1 MGEEA
6 AKGGIRVTASAIVI
20 CVFCLHRTAA
30 VPCSA
35 HSCFSST
42 PLLSSLSAS
51 LSSYFL
57 VSYSSTKKKG
67 MGRTFSSTV
76 TTAPV
81 VISPGDSHD
90 EIYPHYTRWS
100 YENSWD
106 PDSDAFFKD
115 AVYEAVVSSI
125 PLEPITPVDSSDDSS
140 SASSGRGTPAELPPV
155 PGQVLPSDHEVNRW
169 LDGTSPSNDATAALD
184 GLPPLPTPRRHSTSE
199 PRRRSTQSLGVSPAA
214 FERFHARR
222 LSRARVVQYLP
233 AFVPDSDSDT
243 DAPASVHPGVSVRTS
258 EITPIQLPL
267 SHHPRGALQHTL
279 PLRPVTPPPAPAQ
292 SVPIPAMTPNGD
304 ALQPSPP
311 PSVSPRIY
319 NWSVNAYSAV
329 PAPESPTVPS
339 RIRVPPARW
348 PVY

>member
-1 MGEEA
+1 
-6 AKGGIRVTASAIVI
+6 
-20 CVFCLHRTAA
+20 
-30 VPCSA
+30 
-35 HSCFSST
+35 
-42 PLLSSLSAS
+42 
-51 LSSYFL
+51 
-57 VSYSSTKKKG
+57 
-67 MGRTFSSTV
+67 MGRTFSPAV
-76 TTAPV
+76 TAAPV

-90 EIYPHYTRWS
+90 EIYRWS
-100 YENSWD
+100 FEKAWD

-115 AVYEAVVSSI
+115 AVYEAIVSPT
-125 PLEPITPVDSSDDSS
+125 PLEPMTPIDSSDDSS

-169 LDGTSPSNDATAALD
+169 LDGTSPSNASTAALD
-184 GLPPLPTPRRHSTSE
+184 GLPALPTPRRHSTSE

-233 AFVPDSDSDT
+233 AFVPDSDSET
-243 DAPASVHPGVSVRTS
+243 DAPASVRPGVSLHTS
-258 EITPIQLPL
+258 EITPIQLPG
-267 SHHPRGALQHTL
+267 SHHSRGAISTVYQ
-279 PLRPVTPPPAPAQ
+279 PPVSLRPVTPPPAPMQ
-292 SVPIPAMTPNGD
+292 SVPISAMMTPNGD

-319 NWSVNAYSAV
+319 NWYNNFH

>member
-1 MGEEA
+1 
-6 AKGGIRVTASAIVI
+6 
-20 CVFCLHRTAA
+20 
-30 VPCSA
+30 
-35 HSCFSST
+35 
-42 PLLSSLSAS
+42 
-51 LSSYFL
+51 
-57 VSYSSTKKKG
+57 
-67 MGRTFSSTV
+67 MGRTFSPAV
-76 TTAPV
+76 TAAPV

-90 EIYPHYTRWS
+90 EIYRWS
-100 YENSWD
+100 YENAWD
-106 PDSDAFFKD
+106 PDDDAFFKD
-115 AVYEAVVSSI
+115 AVYEAVVSST
-125 PLEPITPVDSSDDSS
+125 PLEPMTPIDSSDDSS

-155 PGQVLPSDHEVNRW
+155 PGQILPSDHEVNRW
-169 LDGTSPSNDATAALD
+169 LDGTSPSSNPAALD
-184 GLPPLPTPRRHSTSE
+184 GLPPLPLPLPLPTPRRHSTSE
-199 PRRRSTQSLGVSPAA
+199 PRRRATQSPHGVSPAA

-243 DAPASVHPGVSVRTS
+243 EAPASARPGVSVHTS

-267 SHHPRGALQHTL
+267 SHHPRGAISAAVQHTL
-279 PLRPVTPPPAPAQ
+279 PLRPVTPPPAPMQ

-304 ALQPSPP
+304 AVQPSPP

-319 NWSVNAYSAV
+319 NWTNNTR

>member
-1 MGEEA
+1 
-6 AKGGIRVTASAIVI
+6 
-20 CVFCLHRTAA
+20 
-30 VPCSA
+30 
-35 HSCFSST
+35 
-42 PLLSSLSAS
+42 
-51 LSSYFL
+51 
-57 VSYSSTKKKG
+57 

-76 TTAPV
+76 TAAPV

-90 EIYPHYTRWS
+90 EIHPPYTRWS
-100 YENSWD
+100 YENPWD
-106 PDSDAFFKD
+106 PDDDAFFKD
-115 AVYEAVVSSI
+115 AVYEAIVSPT
-125 PLEPITPVDSSDDSS
+125 PLEPMTPIDSSDESS

-169 LDGTSPSNDATAALD
+169 LDSTSPSNAAAALD
-184 GLPPLPTPRRHSTSE
+184 GLPPLPAPRRHSTSE
-199 PRRRSTQSLGVSPAA
+199 SRRRTTQSLGVSPAA

-243 DAPASVHPGVSVRTS
+243 DAPTSTRPGVSVRTS

-267 SHHPRGALQHTL
+267 SHYPRGAL
-279 PLRPVTPPPAPAQ
+279 PSRPVTPPPAPMQ
-292 SVPIPAMTPNGD
+292 SVPILSMTPNGD
-304 ALQPSPP
+304 AAQPSPP

-319 NWSVNAYSAV
+319 NWSITTH

-339 RIRVPPARW
+339 RLQAPPVRW

>member
-1 MGEEA
+1 
-6 AKGGIRVTASAIVI
+6 
-20 CVFCLHRTAA
+20 
-30 VPCSA
+30 
-35 HSCFSST
+35 
-42 PLLSSLSAS
+42 
-51 LSSYFL
+51 
-57 VSYSSTKKKG
+57 

-76 TTAPV
+76 SVVPV

-90 EIYPHYTRWS
+90 EIYPHYTHWS
-100 YENSWD
+100 YENAWD

-115 AVYEAVVSSI
+115 AVYEAVVSTI
-125 PLEPITPVDSSDDSS
+125 PLEPMTPVDSSDDSS

-155 PGQVLPSDHEVNRW
+155 PGQILPSDHEVNRW
-169 LDGTSPSNDATAALD
+169 LDGTSPSNDVAALD
-184 GLPPLPTPRRHSTSE
+184 GLSPLPTPRRHSTSE
-199 PRRRSTQSLGVSPAA
+199 SRRRTSQSLGVSPAA

-243 DAPASVHPGVSVRTS
+243 EAPASARPGVSVRTS

-267 SHHPRGALQHTL
+267 SHHPRAAISAALQHTL
-279 PLRPVTPPPAPAQ
+279 PPRPVTPPPAPPVQ

-319 NWSVNAYSAV
+319 NWSINTH

>member
-1 MGEEA
+1 
-6 AKGGIRVTASAIVI
+6 
-20 CVFCLHRTAA
+20 
-30 VPCSA
+30 
-35 HSCFSST
+35 
-42 PLLSSLSAS
+42 
-51 LSSYFL
+51 
-57 VSYSSTKKKG
+57 
-67 MGRTFSSTV
+67 MGRTFSSTD
-76 TTAPV
+76 TSAPV

-90 EIYPHYTRWS
+90 EIYTRWS
-100 YENSWD
+100 YENPWD

-115 AVYEAVVSSI
+115 AVYEAVVSST
-125 PLEPITPVDSSDDSS
+125 PLEPMTPIDSSDDSS

-155 PGQVLPSDHEVNRW
+155 PGQILPSDHEVNRW
-169 LDGTSPSNDATAALD
+169 LDGTSPDNNAAALD

-199 PRRRSTQSLGVSPAA
+199 PRRRTTQSLGVSPAA

-243 DAPASVHPGVSVRTS
+243 EAPATARPGVSLHTS

-267 SHHPRGALQHTL
+267 SHHPRGAISAAVQHTL
-279 PLRPVTPPPAPAQ
+279 PSRPVTPPPAPVQ
-292 SVPIPAMTPNGD
+292 SVPFPAMTPSGD
-304 ALQPSPP
+304 AVQPSPP

-319 NWSVNAYSAV
+319 NWSINTH

-339 RIRVPPARW
+339 RIRVSPARW

>member
-1 MGEEA
+1 MYFLFA
-6 AKGGIRVTASAIVI
+6 
-20 CVFCLHRTAA
+20 LLY
-30 VPCSA
+30 CSA
-35 HSCFSST
+35 LFR
-42 PLLSSLSAS
+42 PLLFLFDSPPFLSFS
-51 LSSYFL
+51 ISFFLFL
-57 VSYSSTKKKG
+57 VSYFSEKKKG

-76 TTAPV
+76 TVTAAPV

-100 YENSWD
+100 YENAWD

-115 AVYEAVVSSI
+115 AVYEAVVSTI

-169 LDGTSPSNDATAALD
+169 LDGTSPSDNAAAALD

-199 PRRRSTQSLGVSPAA
+199 PRRRTTQSLGVSPAA

-243 DAPASVHPGVSVRTS
+243 DAPASARPGVSVHTS

-267 SHHPRGALQHTL
+267 SHHPRGAWQNTL
-279 PLRPVTPPPAPAQ
+279 PSRPITPPPAPVQ

-319 NWSVNAYSAV
+319 NWSINAAYPAV

-339 RIRVPPARW
+339 RLRVPPARW

>member
-1 MGEEA
+1 
-6 AKGGIRVTASAIVI
+6 
-20 CVFCLHRTAA
+20 
-30 VPCSA
+30 
-35 HSCFSST
+35 
-42 PLLSSLSAS
+42 
-51 LSSYFL
+51 
-57 VSYSSTKKKG
+57 

-76 TTAPV
+76 TAAPV

-90 EIYPHYTRWS
+90 EIYPHYTHWS
-100 YENSWD
+100 YENPWD

-169 LDGTSPSNDATAALD
+169 LDGTSPSNDATAVLD

-243 DAPASVHPGVSVRTS
+243 DAPASVRPGVSVRTS
-258 EITPIQLPL
+258 DITPIQLPS
-267 SHHPRGALQHTL
+267 SHHPRVCPDPRYDAERRCAAAFAPSQRIATHLQL
-279 PLRPVTPPPAPAQ
+279 VGQ
-292 SVPIPAMTPNGD
+292 
-304 ALQPSPP
+304 
-311 PSVSPRIY
+311 
-319 NWSVNAYSAV
+319 
-329 PAPESPTVPS
+329 
-339 RIRVPPARW
+339 RIRCSACARVANCAVTHSRA
-348 PVY
+348 PLHDGQCIDFGLVGTGEVLAR